1 MTSNLG
7 SEIILENF
15 EDLDALGEKHKAEI
29 IETTK
34 ENVLN
39 VLKENLRQEFLNRI
53 DERIVF
59 TPLSTEEIKKIAALM
74 LKTVKKTLSIQ
85 DIHIDFND
93 DAMNKLVEIGYD
105 PAFGAR
111 PMKRVIDK
119 ELVNTLAKEIL
130 KGDFKAGDTIYVGV
144 NKDGF
149 VFSKEKVAELK
160 KGENPKSDKPKEE
173 KKTEK
178 KEDLV
183 KEVEAAAKDLQKTVD
198 EVKGNTT
205 ENKN

>member
-7 SEIILENF
+7 SDIILENF
-15 EDLDALGEKHKAEI
+15 EDLDALGDKHRAEI

-39 VLKENLRQEFLNRI
+39 VLKENLRPEFLNRI

-59 TPLSTEEIKKIAALM
+59 TPLSKDEIKKIAALM
-74 LKTVKKTLSIQ
+74 LKKVKKNLAVQ
-85 DIHIDFND
+85 DINIDFND
-93 DAMNKLVEIGYD
+93 DAMNKLVEMGYD

-130 KGDFKAGDTIYVGV
+130 RGDFKSGDTIYVGV

-149 VFSKEKVAELK
+149 IFSKDQVPTLK
-160 KGENPKSDKPKEE
+160 QEEKPKQQNPREQSTNAE
-173 KKTEK
+173 KKQ
-178 KEDLV
+178 DLIN
-183 KEVEAAAKDLQKTVD
+183 EVEKAAKDLQD
-198 EVKGNTT
+198 EVEKA
-205 ENKN
+205 KKQ